1 MITNYYTYD
10 KTTLEVD
17 RQPKKLIKQSEMDE
31 LPMAALLVKPLEPAQ
46 GKAVVVCEFD
56 EAGRPQSTKY
66 VDDHRGK
73 YAYST
78 SQPYRKEK
86 VDYVGEIKEGWTLK
100 ERATEF
106 DDWVNDDWVTDESKL
121 NEHLASI
128 EQVEMMSELNW
139 VDIQL
144 KYHSTGDT
152 KRATISLDSLN
163 SYAIKCRDYVQNIDG
178 VLTIVGDKPV
188 RPTE

>member
-1 MITNYYTYD
+1 MIANYYTYD

-17 RQPKKLIKQSEMDE
+17 HQPKKLIKQSKMDE
-31 LPMAALLVKPLEPAQ
+31 FPATALLIKPLEPKK
-46 GKAVVVCEFD
+46 GKVVVACEFD
-56 EAGRPQSTKY
+56 ETGRPQSTEY
-66 VDDHRGK
+66 VDDHREK

-86 VDYVGEIKEGWTLK
+86 VDYIGDVKEGWTLK
-100 ERATEF
+100 ERSTDF
-106 DDWVNDDWVTDESKL
+106 DEWIDGDWVTDEANL
-121 NEHLASI
+121 NEHLASL
-128 EQVEMMSELNW
+128 EQVEMESELNW

-144 KYHSTGDT
+144 KYHATGDT
-152 KRATISLDSLN
+152 KRAVISLDSLN
-163 SYAIKCRDYVQNIDG
+163 AYAIKCRDYVQNIDG